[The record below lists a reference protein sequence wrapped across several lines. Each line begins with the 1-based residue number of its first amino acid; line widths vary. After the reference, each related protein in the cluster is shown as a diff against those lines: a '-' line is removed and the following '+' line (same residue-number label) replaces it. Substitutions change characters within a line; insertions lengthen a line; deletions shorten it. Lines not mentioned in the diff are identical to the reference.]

1 MAATTARIAVLEAQ
15 VASHAAQIASHA
27 AQIAELR
34 ALLAAP
40 SPATP
45 VKGKKAPKEP
55 GAPRKATNPTG
66 PAAYNE
72 MVWAVRQELATKAG
86 VAAYATFL
94 AAAGDEKKAREA
106 FNAAAKKAGVD
117 YKVALNIAAARKAAA
132 EGTERKP
139 KAAKVSAAPTPAA
152 ASPEGSVSGSED
164 DDDTATAASEDD
176 DDTATAASEDEAD
189 AVLPQRGGGG
199 ARPPRERVMGD
210 IEAPEGFTIV
220 TLEDVDYLESIGD
233 GDLYKID
240 VTQPGIQGEYAGH
253 HIRDTDDYEM
263 V

>member
-15 VASHAAQIASHA
+15 VALHA
-27 AQIAELR
+27 AQIAELL
-34 ALLAAP
+34 ALRAAP

-45 VKGKKAPKEP
+45 VKGKKVPKEP

-117 YKVALNIAAARKAAA
+117 YKVALNMAAERKAAA

-164 DDDTATAASEDD
+164 DDDTATAASED
-176 DDTATAASEDEAD
+176 EAD

-210 IEAPEGFTIV
+210 IEAPKGFTIV
-220 TLEDVDYLESIGD
+220 TLEDVDYLESNDD
-233 GDLYKID
+233 GDIYKID

-253 HIRDTDDYEM
+253 HNRDTNDYEM
-263 V
+263 QGSE